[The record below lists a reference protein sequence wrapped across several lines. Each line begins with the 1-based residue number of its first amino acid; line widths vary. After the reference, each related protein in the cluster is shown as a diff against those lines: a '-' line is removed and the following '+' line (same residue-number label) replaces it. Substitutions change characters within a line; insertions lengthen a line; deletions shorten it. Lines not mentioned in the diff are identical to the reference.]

1 VDTFMNLAKEAFG
14 RTRRSYDEAQIRAA
28 VERLDKAWDEG
39 LAGRPGQGQRSPI
52 RRRTKRWSRRDERP
66 ALHWSVRAV
75 TAQREALAGQN
86 LFHAWMCLAGGIKD
100 DKRGAF
106 TYDIWASA
114 HRSVSKEAPA
124 RTRKHTSESKVWV
137 QRRRESS

>member
-1 VDTFMNLAKEAFG
+1 M
-14 RTRRSYDEAQIRAA
+14 
-28 VERLDKAWDEG
+28 KAWLDDRARANEVRYAAEQS
-39 LAGRPGQGQRSPI
+39 AGADG
-52 RRRTKRWSRRDERP
+52 DERP